1 MEPSSAGFDGTRDE
15 TQSKD
20 DTTGQSCSVGAGTLD
35 AEKAEAI
42 CRQFEDDLQ
51 QGKGPRIDDCI
62 GDIDLPQRDAL
73 LSMLIA
79 AELRFRVRAGERPNV
94 AEYLSRFPENSAL
107 VDAVFLRTI
116 APERIGSFRVIRF
129 LGVGNFG
136 RVYLCKDEQLNRL
149 VAIKVPRPDRLTG
162 PEGVDRFLREAR
174 HAARVKHS
182 GIVAVHRADS
192 DEIFGCYVVME
203 YVEGGSLAALL
214 KKKQLTRIRAVEML
228 AAVADAVSFA
238 HEKSLVHRDLKPE
251 NILLDNQGQ
260 PHIADFGL
268 AVHEDERWP
277 MRGEIAGTPVYMAP
291 EQVRGESH
299 RLDGRTDLWAL
310 GVILYR
316 TLTEHRPFDGRCPEE
331 IFEDILERGAG
342 AAASA

>member
-1 MEPSSAGFDGTRDE
+1 MDPKADTVVDDSDDSLKSKTKALGFEVAQPANADTGSPAPRSADAVDPARKSEPLSRRDVAETMEPSSAGFDGTRDE

-214 KKKQLTRIRAVEML
+214 KKKQLTRIAR
-228 AAVADAVSFA
+228 
-238 HEKSLVHRDLKPE
+238 
-251 NILLDNQGQ
+251 
-260 PHIADFGL
+260 
-268 AVHEDERWP
+268 
-277 MRGEIAGTPVYMAP
+277 
-291 EQVRGESH
+291 
-299 RLDGRTDLWAL
+299 
-310 GVILYR
+310 
-316 TLTEHRPFDGRCPEE
+316 
-331 IFEDILERGAG
+331 
-342 AAASA
+342 